1 MPDGKA
7 YTQSDF
13 TRIFNNLARHKH
25 RYEVFRDF
33 VTISA
38 ISLHNAVKMDDI
50 LEQEYFQIIK
60 AYKKE
65 ELLIF
70 SELLA
75 ILIELLEPEPRDV
88 LGTLYMDLELG
99 NETVGQFFTPPD
111 VSHMM
116 AQMLY
121 RDKMKKLDKDFI
133 TLSEPA
139 SGAGG
144 MILAFTKVMLS
155 YHHNPADKL
164 WVQCI
169 DVDRLA
175 ALMCYVQLSLW
186 NVPAEIVVGNTLSL
200 EIREVFYTPAHYL
213 YGWDMKLHCRQ
224 AKKLITESA
233 LPQEVDEPEV
243 SPLKPKQALKGDDLQ
258 FDFGF

>member
-7 YTQSDF
+7 YTHSDF
-13 TRIFNNLARHKH
+13 TRIFNSLARHKH

-38 ISLHNAVKMDDI
+38 ISLHNVVRMDDS

-60 AYKKE
+60 AYKKD
-65 ELLIF
+65 ELLMF

-75 ILIELLEPEPRDV
+75 VLIELLEPEPRDV
-88 LGTLYMDLELG
+88 LGGLYMELELG

-121 RDKMKKLDKDFI
+121 GDQIGEMDQDFI

-139 SGAGG
+139 CGAGG

-155 YHHNPADKL
+155 YHHNPANKL

-169 DVDRLA
+169 DIDRLA

-186 NVPAEIVVGNTLSL
+186 NIPAEVVVGNTLSL
-200 EIREVFYTPAHYL
+200 EIREVLYTPAHYL
-213 YGWDMKLHCRQ
+213 YDWDMKLHYRQ
-224 AKKLITESA
+224 AKKLLTEA
-233 LPQEVDEPEV
+233 VLPQEADEPEV
-243 SPLKPKQALKGDDLQ
+243 SPERPDRVLRGDDLQ